1 MRAMSADTIREYD
14 HERSDVAPR
23 WPILI
28 GVGVLLML
36 PITVA
41 LVAALLNSI
50 WAPPVHPV
58 SGPQVEAPSL
68 GANVVHL
75 QIDPQ
80 GDLAALRDKWNRQLH
95 STGWIDR
102 EAGIVHVPISQ
113 AKRLLVENGLPD
125 DTRQPPPSRAADP
138 GDNAGVVDRAGNGAA
153 RPARNRPDRSAAV
166 PYREDEMTP

>member
-1 MRAMSADTIREYD
+1 MGADRSREYD

-28 GVGVLLML
+28 GASVLLML

-58 SGPQVEAPSL
+58 LGPQVEAPNL
-68 GANVVHL
+68 GVNAVHL
-75 QIDPQ
+75 QTDPQ

-102 EAGIVHVPISQ
+102 DAGIVHVPISQ

-125 DTRQPPPSRAADP
+125 DTREPPPSRAEGPSTARSDADR
-138 GDNAGVVDRAGNGAA
+138 GGNEAA
-153 RPARNRPDRSAAV
+153 RAERNRSDRKPAV
-166 PYREDEMTP
+166 PYRDDEMTP